1 MALASGWRDP
11 DLLCRHAKHGS
22 VPNRLTA
29 VKNPSHNPAMAYKVK
44 VLSCPRCNRQISSM
58 PNGELI
64 MGPAQVTCKECR
76 TTLNTGTR
84 PVQFAW
90 KEAVLH
96 SALSTLYPFLIV
108 LLVVIVAYLTGEHL
122 SGGAYLGYSILTF
135 GEHLSGGAR
144 YLGYSILT
152 FPFYLGHYW
161 VRCKLSHRCFYV
173 ADPGN
178 ELFFG
183 GIVLGAIY
191 LIARFLIAREVIK

>member
-22 VPNRLTA
+22 VPNKLAA
-29 VKNPSHNPAMAYKVK
+29 VDNPSHNPAMAYR
-44 VLSCPRCNRQISSM
+44 VLNCPRCNHQISSM

-64 MGPAQVTCKECR
+64 MGPAQVTCKQCR

-90 KEAVLH
+90 KEAVSH
-96 SALSTLYPFLIV
+96 SAISTSYPFGLV
-108 LLVVIVAYLTGEHL
+108 LLWMIVVYFKGKGEHL
-122 SGGAYLGYSILTF
+122 SGGASYLGQ
-135 GEHLSGGAR
+135 
-144 YLGYSILT
+144 SILT

-161 VRCKLSHRCFYV
+161 VRCKLSHRCFY
-173 ADPGN
+173 AIAPLW

-183 GIVLGAIY
+183 GIALGAIC
-191 LIARFLIAREVIK
+191 LMLGAICQIAREVIK